1 MRRRDDSKTKD
12 VVGLKNLSTTDEE
25 DLKVMTARK
34 LSNNLTLDLRDVS
47 GPSVYQFLLFSENS
61 SEMVLVDLLFSLR
74 KETNKIFL
82 KEGRKGRR
90 MATDTRLNCNHW
102 QQVLRG
108 DESKLEVFG

>member
-1 MRRRDDSKTKD
+1 MIRKQK

-25 DLKVMTARK
+25 DLKFMTARNRGKK
-34 LSNNLTLDLRDVS
+34 LSNDLTRDLRDVFD
-47 GPSVYQFLLFSENS
+47 PSVYQVLLFSENS

-82 KEGRKGRR
+82 KEGRKGRC

-102 QQVLRG
+102 QQVLGG